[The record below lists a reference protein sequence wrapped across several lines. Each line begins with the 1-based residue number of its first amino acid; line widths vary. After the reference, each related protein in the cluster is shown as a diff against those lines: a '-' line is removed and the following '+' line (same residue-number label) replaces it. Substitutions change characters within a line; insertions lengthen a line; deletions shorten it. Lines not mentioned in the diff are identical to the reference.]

1 MKIDILTLFPEMF
14 DSPFNS
20 SIIKRA
26 REKGLI
32 NINMLN
38 IRDFTHDKHRIVDD
52 YPFGGGAGM
61 VMKPEP
67 IFEAVEYAQKSN
79 NEDSP
84 AEVIMLCPQGDIFN
98 QGIARELAGKERLIL
113 ICGHYEGI
121 DERVRQ
127 KLVNREISVGDY
139 ILTGGELPAM
149 IVVDAV
155 SRMIPG
161 VLGQEESYVTD
172 SFYDGL
178 LEYPQYTRPREY
190 AGMKVPDILLS
201 GDHEKIRV
209 WRRTESLKRTL
220 ERRPELLKTSELS
233 QEDLK
238 LLEGIRGKK

>member
-14 DSPFNS
+14 EGPLTS

-26 REKGLI
+26 RDKGLLD
-32 NINMLN
+32 INMTN
-38 IRDFTHDKHRIVDD
+38 IRDFAHDKHRVVDD

-67 IFEAVEYAQKSN
+67 IFEAVEFVRGKGGPST
-79 NEDSP
+79 P
-84 AEVIMLCPQGDIFN
+84 RVILLCPQGKVFN
-98 QGIARELAGKERLIL
+98 QEMAKNLAKETHLIL

-121 DERVRQ
+121 DERVRE
-127 KLVNREISVGDY
+127 KLVDEEISIGDFV
-139 ILTGGELPAM
+139 LTGGEIPAM
-149 IVVDAV
+149 VLVDSL

-161 VLGQEESYVTD
+161 VLKEEESFLTD

-190 AGMKVPDILLS
+190 EGMTVPEILLS

-209 WRRTESLKRTL
+209 WRRRMSLKRTL
-220 ERRPELLKTSELS
+220 KRRPDLLKKSALAE
-233 QEDLK
+233 EDKK
-238 LLEGIRGKK
+238 LLQMLKDE